1 MTNRTDKGSINM
13 FRRIASMT
21 GLIPLAVLGCLL
33 SARPAAAQNQ
43 GYSVW
48 AHRNAGGTG
57 GRSESFFVSPSPAYA
72 PAFTSSA
79 PVARSQ
85 AYYYAPGEASPV
97 NDTVTINVTVPADAK
112 IWFDGSTTAQRG
124 KQRQFVSPPLRPG
137 EKYTYD
143 VQVNWKQDG
152 REVTRKRRITI
163 HGGDVVNL
171 TFPETA
177 AAKAR

>member
-1 MTNRTDKGSINM
+1 M

-57 GRSESFFVSPSPAYA
+57 GRSDSFFVSPSPAYYDYA
-72 PAFTSSA
+72 PAFSSSA
-79 PVARSQ
+79 PSTRSQ
-85 AYYYAPGEASPV
+85 AYYYAPGEASPA

-112 IWFDGSTTAQRG
+112 ISFDGSTTVQKG
-124 KQRQFVSPPLRPG
+124 KQRQFVSPPLQAG

-143 VQVNWKQDG
+143 VQANWKQDG
-152 REVTRKRRITI
+152 REVTQKRRITI
-163 HGGDVVNL
+163 HAGDVVNL